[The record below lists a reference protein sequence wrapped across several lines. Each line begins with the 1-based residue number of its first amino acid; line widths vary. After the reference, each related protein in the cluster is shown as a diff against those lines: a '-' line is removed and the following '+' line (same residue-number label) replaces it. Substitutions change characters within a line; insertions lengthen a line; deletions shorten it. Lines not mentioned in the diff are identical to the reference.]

1 MRPTGGSARRMAGC
15 GGFTLAEMLVALTG
29 ASLLAGTLL
38 ALIWSQSRFHLR
50 NEDVLQAAQTSRALR
65 DGMGAE
71 IRGAGPGD
79 LIRAAPDTVS
89 IRLAILKGVVCD
101 SLGSGRADVF
111 VYDSVRATN
120 LRSSWRGTAWAP
132 PYAAGFRYADGFK
145 PTSAA
150 SASAATSCRAA
161 GADSANQVAA
171 KWFRRTGGWSG
182 AFPAT
187 PGPGSIMTVYG
198 RVTYAI
204 RSSTSH
210 SGTVSIRRNGQEFA
224 TLLAPSAA
232 FEYVLADGT
241 VRSQVADS
249 VLARVREVRLQATAM
264 GRNRLG
270 AQRPFVYAM
279 PFRN

>member
-1 MRPTGGSARRMAGC
+1 MARC

-50 NEDVLQAAQTSRALR
+50 NEDVLQATQTSRALR

-79 LIRAAPDTVS
+79 LIRAVPDTVS

-101 SLGSGRADVF
+101 SLGSGGADVF

-132 PYAAGFRYADGFK
+132 PYAAGSPDTTGFRYADGFK
-145 PTSAA
+145 PTSAT
-150 SASAATSCRAA
+150 SAAAATSCRAA

-187 PGPGSIMTVYG
+187 PGRGSIMTVYG

-232 FEYVLADGT
+232 FEYVLDDGT
-241 VRSQVADS
+241 IQSRVAASD
-249 VLARVREVRLQATAM
+249 LGQVREVRLGATAM
-264 GRNRLG
+264 GRHRLG

>member
-1 MRPTGGSARRMAGC
+1 MAGR

-50 NEDVLQAAQTSRALR
+50 NEDGLQTARTSRALL

-71 IRGAGPGD
+71 IRAAGPGD

-101 SLGSGRADVF
+101 SLGSGGADVF

-120 LRSSWRGTAWAP
+120 LRSSWRGTAWAR
-132 PYAAGFRYADGFK
+132 PYAAGPSGNAGFRYADGFK
-145 PTSAA
+145 PTSAT
-150 SASAATSCRAA
+150 SAVAATTCRAA
-161 GADSANQVAA
+161 GADSANQVSA
-171 KWFRRTGGWSG
+171 KWFRRTSGWSG
-182 AFPAT
+182 AFQTT

-204 RSSTSH
+204 RSSTAH

-224 TLLAPSAA
+224 TFLTPSAA